1 MESLPILQ
9 ELQTAHD
16 GLKTIQRDLT
26 AFPPEMADLDASV
39 KAAAKRVQDLDRRI
53 GQTRAQV
60 ESSEAQHRQ
69 ATSAE
74 AGARRDL
81 KTSAHKVQYTAAMRS
96 LEEKERHL
104 DAAARAISESGAT
117 LKALEAERDSLS
129 ASMEENQRRFRE
141 MHEVFLSE
149 RESQVAGKESLTK
162 RIAELEAKLEPTA
175 LGRFNRLLQHKGG
188 RAVVAMEND
197 ACSGCNTRLRMPL
210 LYVLREKG
218 AVTCETCQRTLYMPQ
233 PQQ

>member
-26 AFPPEMADLDASV
+26 AFPPEMADLDANV
-39 KAAAKRVQDLDRRI
+39 KSAAKRVQELDRRI
-53 GQTRAQV
+53 GQTKAQM
-60 ESSEAQHRQ
+60 ESSEAQHKQ
-69 ATSAE
+69 ATKAE

-104 DAAARAISESGAT
+104 DAAARALSESGAA
-117 LKALEAERDSLS
+117 LEALEAEKESLS
-129 ASMEENQRRFRE
+129 ASLEENQRRFRE
-141 MHEVFLSE
+141 MHDVFLSE
-149 RESQVAGKESLTK
+149 RESQVSGKDRLTK

-188 RAVVAMEND
+188 RAVVALEGD
-197 ACSGCNTRLRMPL
+197 ACSGCNTKLRMPL
-210 LYVLREKG
+210 LYEIRKAG